1 MSVTIPI
8 PDKAKI
14 SFKIEVDSTFNIS
27 AFVARQKANLYLLMH
42 LGELVSTG
50 EPELW
55 MEKQIYWRLPII
67 YSLPSVGILG
77 TIGEILVQVDN
88 GNIELKEPQSIKEI
102 ETRVKNL
109 LKNTSLPAGVLIK
122 KQRLSLK
129 SQDNFSKI

>member
-1 MSVTIPI
+1 MSISITI
-8 PDKAKI
+8 PDKAKV

-50 EPELW
+50 QPELL
-55 MEKQIYWRLPII
+55 MGKQIYWRQPII
-67 YSLPSVGILG
+67 YSLPSVGTLG

-109 LKNTSLPAGVLIK
+109 LKNSSYENELNVNEKFK
-122 KQRLSLK
+122 K
-129 SQDNFSKI
+129 

>member
-1 MSVTIPI
+1 MSLTIPI
-8 PDKAKI
+8 PDKAKV

-55 MEKQIYWRLPII
+55 VEKQIYWRLPII
-67 YSLPSVGILG
+67 YSLPSVGTLG

-102 ETRVKNL
+102 ETRVENL
-109 LKNTSLPAGVLIK
+109 LKNTSIK
-122 KQRLSLK
+122 KPTTGT
-129 SQDNFSKI
+129 